1 MEPTVS
7 VSSFVVAS
15 YDHHRL
21 TMPPMIFAGTR
32 QVEDD
37 VVLCSIVVVDADGVL
52 ESDNDH
58 DNYNEEEVG

>member
-7 VSSFVVAS
+7 VSPFVVAS

-21 TMPPMIFAGTR
+21 TMPPMIFKGAR

-37 VVLCSIVVVDADGVL
+37 VVLCLIVIVVADGVV
-52 ESDNDH
+52 ESDND
-58 DNYNEEEVG
+58 NEEEEVG